1 MVTAVTEAQEVEQV
15 VIMPAQ
21 QDIMDWEQLD
31 RVMRVQAVTGR
42 ILLAEEVAQEGQKV
56 VEEVQEVTQE
66 VQEFVQEV

>member
-1 MVTAVTEAQEVEQV
+1 MVTEAQEVEQV

-42 ILLAEEVAQEGQKV
+42 ILLAEEVAQEGLVILGHPMDQL
-56 VEEVQEVTQE
+56 QAGS
-66 VQEFVQEV
+66 EFKIVF